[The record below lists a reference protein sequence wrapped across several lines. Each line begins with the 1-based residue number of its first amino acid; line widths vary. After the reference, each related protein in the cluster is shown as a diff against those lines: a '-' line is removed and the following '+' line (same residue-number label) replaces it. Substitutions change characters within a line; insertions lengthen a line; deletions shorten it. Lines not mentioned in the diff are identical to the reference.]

1 MHCREHNIK
10 SYKSIQ
16 KKVFKLMVVASKQT
30 NQKAK
35 ALTSRPMAS
44 KPKLPSV
51 SPGSFITDVT
61 PCSTLTSL
69 LSSQVELNRIFI
81 IFQPNGTLQFQIF
94 LLIKRFILF
103 VFSLSSD
110 DHPPY
115 ASLVLCTFCSSEVTW
130 YITIF
135 QNLEWSFIRYTALF
149 TFTLCSC

>member
-1 MHCREHNIK
+1 MLLYTGKVYTVHCREHNIK

-35 ALTSRPMAS
+35 ALSSRPMAS

-81 IFQPNGTLQFQIF
+81 IFQPNGTLQFQNISAH
-94 LLIKRFILF
+94 KKVYF
-103 VFSLSSD
+103 VYVF
-110 DHPPY
+110 
-115 ASLVLCTFCSSEVTW
+115 
-130 YITIF
+130 
-135 QNLEWSFIRYTALF
+135 SFIRRSSTIRL
-149 TFTLCSC
+149 SCFMHFLQL